1 MLQFGYKRTIHAIP
15 LYVNPFFSSP
25 NVNFLFLFLVFF
37 RFFHD
42 ILWPLSRPP
51 HSVRGLPCA
60 PRFPASNFWR
70 NHNILSYFSA
80 SPCQIGDP
88 NRSSSVFPQKMLR
101 FSKGRCIILR
111 QHEHLPF
118 GERFPLICGDPPF
131 EPPLRRLIWF
141 CIFKMRSG
149 RKARKTETCRH
160 DRPRRPRYGRPAGLM
175 PRRDPRYLNAWR
187 K

>member
-1 MLQFGYKRTIHAIP
+1 MCKISSMNHDLFQIKFPAAPKVTERKRKCYNLVTTYYTRNP
-15 LYVNPFFSSP
+15 TLLFNPFFSSP

-42 ILWPLSRPP
+42 ILWPPSRPP

-80 SPCQIGDP
+80 SPCQMGDP
-88 NRSSSVFPQKMLR
+88 NRSFPVFPQKMLR

-118 GERFPLICGDPPF
+118 GSASR
-131 EPPLRRLIWF
+131 
-141 CIFKMRSG
+141 
-149 RKARKTETCRH
+149 
-160 DRPRRPRYGRPAGLM
+160 
-175 PRRDPRYLNAWR
+175 
-187 K
+187 

>member
-88 NRSSSVFPQKMLR
+88 NRSSPVFPQKMLR
-101 FSKGRCIILR
+101 FSKGRCIIYALR
-111 QHEHLPF
+111 CLLSAMQVHTGRGFRSASGVHLHPF
-118 GERFPLICGDPPF
+118 CLFISA
-131 EPPLRRLIWF
+131 
-141 CIFKMRSG
+141 MRQ
-149 RKARKTETCRH
+149 KTLLC
-160 DRPRRPRYGRPAGLM
+160 PI
-175 PRRDPRYLNAWR
+175 
-187 K
+187 

>member
-25 NVNFLFLFLVFF
+25 NVNFLFLFPIFF

-42 ILWPLSRPP
+42 ILWFLSRPP

-80 SPCQIGDP
+80 SPCQIGGP
-88 NRSSSVFPQKMLR
+88 NRSFPVFPQKMLR

-141 CIFKMRSG
+141 CVFK
-149 RKARKTETCRH
+149 
-160 DRPRRPRYGRPAGLM
+160 
-175 PRRDPRYLNAWR
+175 
-187 K
+187 